1 MKFVLGIGL
10 QPDISHALPLARA
23 AEESGFYALQIGDS
37 YFYPK
42 HSDSKYPYYET
53 DRSFLENVPMYDPVM
68 LLSAMAA
75 VTSTLVLYPS
85 VYKLASR
92 HPILAAKQWSSLA
105 VFSNNRLLLGV
116 GITPWKEDLTYL
128 GIDWK
133 SRGKRMD
140 ECMEIV
146 RGLMKGGY
154 FSYEG
159 EHFSFG
165 EVKFNPVPTQPVP
178 LIVGGHSAPALR
190 RAARLGDG
198 WTSAGSSREELKRMI
213 GELNRLRR
221 EYGRDQEDFQIHAG
235 EPSLTTVSAFK
246 EVEDLGVTHGVASLW
261 NVYSPPDSLQ
271 EKVDALKRFGDEVI
285 AKYR

>member
-10 QPDISHALPLARA
+10 QSNIDHVLPLAQE
-23 AEESGFYALQIGDS
+23 AERSGFWGLQIGDS
-37 YFYPK
+37 YMYPK

-53 DRSFLENVPMYDPVM
+53 DRSFLENMPMYDPVM

-75 VTSTLVLYPS
+75 VTKTLILYPS

-92 HPILAAKQWSSLA
+92 HPVLAAKQWSSLA
-105 VFSNNRLLLGV
+105 CFSNNRILLGV
-116 GITPWKEDLTYL
+116 GITPWVEDLTYL

-154 FSYEG
+154 FKYEG
-159 EHFSFG
+159 EHFQFG
-165 EVKFNPVPTQPVP
+165 EMKLNPTPTKPVP
-178 LIVGGHSAPALR
+178 LIVGGHSKPALR

-198 WTSAGSSREELKRMI
+198 WTSAGSSHEELKRMI
-213 GELNRLRR
+213 DELASLRR
-221 EYGRDQEDFQIHAG
+221 EYGRDKEPYQIHAG
-235 EPSLTTVSAFK
+235 DPTLTTAAGFK
-246 EVEDLGVTHGVASLW
+246 EVEDLGVTHGVASVW
-261 NVYSPPDSLQ
+261 NVYSPPESLQ
-271 EKVDALKRFGDEVI
+271 EKLDAIKRFGDQVI
-285 AKYR
+285 GKYR

>member
-10 QPDISHALPLARA
+10 QSDISHALPLAQA
-23 AEESGFYALQIGDS
+23 AEQSGFYALQIGDS
-37 YFYPK
+37 YMYPK

-53 DRSFLENVPMYDPVM
+53 DRSFLENMPMYDPVM
-68 LLSAMAA
+68 MLSAMAA
-75 VTSTLVLYPS
+75 VTKTLVLYPS

-105 VFSNNRLLLGV
+105 CFAEGRILLGV
-116 GITPWKEDLTYL
+116 GITPWVEDLTYL

-154 FSYEG
+154 FKYEG
-159 EHFSFG
+159 EHFQFG
-165 EVKFNPVPTQPVP
+165 ELKLNPTPKKPVP
-178 LIVGGHSAPALR
+178 LIVGGHSKPALR

-198 WTSAGSSREELKRMI
+198 WTSAGSSREELVRMI
-213 GELNRLRR
+213 GELGALRR
-221 EYGRDQEDFQIHAG
+221 EYGRDKEEFQIHAG
-235 EPSLTTVSAFK
+235 DPTLASVAAFK
-246 EVEDLGVTHGVASLW
+246 EVEDIGVTHGVASVW
-261 NVYSPPDSLQ
+261 NVYAPPTSLE
-271 EKVDALKRFGDEVI
+271 EKVDAVKRFGDAVI
-285 AKYR
+285 GKYR

>member
-10 QPDISHALPLARA
+10 QSNIDHVLPLARE
-23 AEESGFYALQIGDS
+23 AEMSGFWGLQIGDS
-37 YFYPK
+37 YMYPK

-53 DRSFLENVPMYDPVM
+53 DRSFLENMPMYDPVM

-75 VTSTLVLYPS
+75 VTKTLILYPS

-92 HPILAAKQWSSLA
+92 HPVLAAKQWSSLA
-105 VFSNNRLLLGV
+105 CFSNNRILLGV
-116 GITPWKEDLTYL
+116 GITPWVEDLTYL

-154 FSYEG
+154 FKYEG
-159 EHFSFG
+159 EHFQFG
-165 EVKFNPVPTQPVP
+165 EMKLNPTPTKSVP
-178 LIVGGHSAPALR
+178 LIVGGHSKPALR

-198 WTSAGSSREELKRMI
+198 RTSAGSSHEELKRMI
-213 GELNRLRR
+213 NELASLRR
-221 EYGRDQEDFQIHAG
+221 EYGRDKEPFQVHAG
-235 EPSLTTVSAFK
+235 DPTLTTVAGFK
-246 EVEDLGVTHGVASLW
+246 EVEDLGVTHGVASVW
-261 NVYSPPDSLQ
+261 NVYSPPASLQ
-271 EKVDALKRFGDEVI
+271 EKLDAIKRFGDQVI
-285 AKYR
+285 GKYR

>member
-10 QPDISHALPLARA
+10 QTHIDHVLPLAQE
-23 AEESGFYALQIGDS
+23 AERSGFWGLQIGDS
-37 YFYPK
+37 YMYPK

-53 DRSFLENVPMYDPVM
+53 DRSFLENMPMYDPVM

-75 VTSTLVLYPS
+75 VTKTLVLYPS

-105 VFSNNRLLLGV
+105 CFAEGRILLGV
-116 GITPWKEDLTYL
+116 GITPWLEDLTYL

-154 FSYEG
+154 FKYEG
-159 EHFSFG
+159 EHFRFG
-165 EVKFNPVPTQPVP
+165 EMKLNPTPKHPVP

-198 WTSAGSSREELKRMI
+198 WTSAGSSREELVRMI
-213 GELNRLRR
+213 GELGRLRR
-221 EYGRDQEDFQIHAG
+221 EYGRDKEPYQIHAG
-235 EPSLTTVSAFK
+235 DPTLSTVDAFK
-246 EVEDLGVTHGVASLW
+246 QVEDVGVTHGVASVW
-261 NVYSPPDSLQ
+261 NVYAPPSALG
-271 EKVDALKRFGDEVI
+271 EKTDAIKRFADQVI
-285 AKYR
+285 SKYR

>member
-10 QPDISHALPLARA
+10 QSNIEHVLPLAQE
-23 AEESGFYALQIGDS
+23 AERSGFWGLQIGDS
-37 YFYPK
+37 YMYPK
-42 HSDSKYPYYET
+42 HSNSKYPYYET
-53 DRSFLENVPMYDPVM
+53 DRSFLENMPMYDPVM

-75 VTSTLVLYPS
+75 VTKTLILYPS

-105 VFSNNRLLLGV
+105 CFSNNRILLGV
-116 GITPWKEDLTYL
+116 GITPWLEDLTYL
-128 GIDWK
+128 GIDWD

-154 FSYEG
+154 FKYDG
-159 EHFSFG
+159 EHFKFG
-165 EVKFNPVPTQPVP
+165 EIKFTPVPTQPVP
-178 LIVGGHSAPALR
+178 LIVGGHSKPALR

-213 GELNRLRR
+213 GELEALRR
-221 EYGRDQEDFQIHAG
+221 QYGREREPYQIHAG
-235 EPSLTTVSAFK
+235 DPTLSTVSAFK
-246 EVEDLGVTHGVASLW
+246 EVEDLGVTHGVASVW
-261 NVYSPPDSLQ
+261 NVYEPPSALQ
-271 EKVDALKRFGDEVI
+271 PKLDAIKRFGDQVI
-285 AKYR
+285 GKYR